1 LLFITLIKNKV
12 KQTKELLAE
21 ADKLIAKMEE
31 EGVKF
36 KAVYWTL
43 GRFDAVMIV
52 EAKDEKAAMK
62 ALLQAS
68 DMISSETLVAI
79 PREEARKLIE

>member
-1 LLFITLIKNKV
+1 MLFITLIKNKV

-62 ALLQAS
+62 GLLQAS

>member
-1 LLFITLIKNKV
+1 LLFITLVKNKV
-12 KQTKELLAE
+12 KQTKELLAL
-21 ADKLIAKMEE
+21 ADKLSAKAEE
-31 EGVKF
+31 EGAKII
-36 KAVYWTL
+36 AHYWTL
-43 GRFDAVMIV
+43 GRFDDVIIY

-62 ALLQAS
+62 GLLQAS